1 MIRAMYS
8 RRRSL
13 HGSLGITNG
22 RTARPSK
29 RAKPR
34 LRAAQPT
41 GRLPVAPTEY
51 LRPEAEVEC
60 YAVQDVRDLVTEAG
74 RTDKFAADIAAYA
87 WDLSYLRND
96 PVYSTSRCK
105 NGGPLDIY
113 PKSNLWP

>member
-1 MIRAMYS
+1 
-8 RRRSL
+8 
-13 HGSLGITNG
+13 
-22 RTARPSK
+22 
-29 RAKPR
+29 
-34 LRAAQPT
+34 
-41 GRLPVAPTEY
+41 LPVAPTEY

-113 PKSNLWP
+113 PKSKLWP